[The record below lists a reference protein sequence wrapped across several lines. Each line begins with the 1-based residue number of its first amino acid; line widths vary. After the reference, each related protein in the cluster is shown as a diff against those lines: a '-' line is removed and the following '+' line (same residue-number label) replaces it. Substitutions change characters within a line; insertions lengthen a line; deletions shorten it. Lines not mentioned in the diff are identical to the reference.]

1 MIKKERDSKF
11 IIYQVLYIFVITVLA
26 LKGADLD
33 LNKVIL
39 SKEAVKKSVRDSLV
53 TIIDSL
59 YAKGINFDIKINEN
73 MAEQNVTL
81 KEKVAS
87 MKTELA
93 SLTKKIKEIP
103 PKEEPPKEEPVK
115 EQTIMQ
121 SPLSVDQTFIQYTW
135 NKAKNNGSVPSGI
148 YDPSDMNNPLVVIP
162 PGGEKIFN
170 LTNQK
175 EVVVK
180 FGSQEQRIKVLPNK
194 PPKVKIENV
203 TTKMNSSDIYV
214 RDLQRIT
221 VFKVTIID
229 ERPDQLKVNYSGPI
243 SVSKPEKDSNGN
255 LVYNVSLNIAPTE
268 SRFDQWL
275 DRNKTLRD
283 ADGRYKVNFFFTVV
297 DEISKDRVQV
307 GDSFYF
313 TDFSR

>member
-1 MIKKERDSKF
+1 MINKERDSKF

-53 TIIDSL
+53 SIIDSL

-73 MAEQNVTL
+73 MAEQNVAL
-81 KEKVAS
+81 QEKVAS
-87 MKTELA
+87 MKTQL
-93 SLTKKIKEIP
+93 SDLTKKIKEIP
-103 PKEEPPKEEPVK
+103 PKEVPSKEEPVK
-115 EQTIMQ
+115 EQNIMQ

-135 NKAKNNGSVPSGI
+135 NKARNKGSVPSEI
-148 YDPSDMNNPLVVIP
+148 YDPVNMSNPLVVIP
-162 PGGEKIFN
+162 PGEEKIFN

-180 FGSQEQRIKVLPNK
+180 FGSQEQKIKVLPNK
-194 PPKVKIENV
+194 PPKVKIESV
-203 TTKMNSSDIYV
+203 TTKMNSPDIYV

-275 DRNKTLRD
+275 ERNKTLRD

>member
-1 MIKKERDSKF
+1 MIYKERDSKF

-53 TIIDSL
+53 TVIDSL
-59 YAKGINFDIKINEN
+59 YAKGIDFDIKINEN
-73 MAEQNVTL
+73 QEQNVAL
-81 KEKVAS
+81 KEKIAS
-87 MKTELA
+87 MKHELS

-103 PKEEPPKEEPVK
+103 PEKKEIPKGEPVK
-115 EQTIMQ
+115 EQTQLQ
-121 SPLSVDQTFIQYTW
+121 SPLSVNQTFIQYTW
-135 NKAKNNGSVPSGI
+135 NKAKNKGNVPSEI
-148 YDPSDMNNPLVVIP
+148 YDPGDMKNPLVVIP
-162 PGGEKIFN
+162 PGQEKIFN

-175 EVVVK
+175 EVIVK
-180 FGSQEQRIKVLPNK
+180 FGSQEQKIKVLPNK
-194 PPKVKIENV
+194 PPKVKIESV